1 MVPLFGAVANC
12 ALIKFELV
20 IPLIIAV
27 ELERTAKALAAA
39 LLLLSYTNSVALEG
53 FTIITSE
60 QLKPESL
67 ANEELVTTWLND
79 AH

>member
-20 IPLIIAV
+20 TPLIVTV
-27 ELERTAKALAAA
+27 ELERIAKALAAA
-39 LLLLSYTNSVALEG
+39 LLLLSYISSVALEG
-53 FTIITSE
+53 LTITTSE